1 MEKRKTN
8 WFVIFVVFIMGVAF
22 VISGVQTGIIALVIL
37 GAIEL
42 LIAFAG
48 IFVGIK
54 GLRGSSIPKEKLC
67 PNCGAPI
74 DGETVCK
81 NCGLGL

>member
-1 MEKRKTN
+1 M
-8 WFVIFVVFIMGVAF
+8 VFILGIAF
-22 VISGVQTGIIALVIL
+22 LISGIQTSIIALVIL

-48 IFVGIK
+48 IFVGIS
-54 GLRGSSIPKEKLC
+54 GLRGASSITKERLC
-67 PNCGAPI
+67 PNCGTPV
-74 DGETVCK
+74 DDETVCK